1 MNELK
6 FTRYLPF
13 ELVYLIAD
21 YHNYEK
27 YCKPKHSENLKK
39 VNKDII
45 DMGEIMKP
53 IIPNIVRQCWGEG
66 KFEEYEEYE
75 EYEDQDWRLV

>member
-6 FTRYLPF
+6 FTRHLPF
-13 ELVYLIAD
+13 ELVNLIAD

-27 YCKPKHSENLKK
+27 YCKPKHVENLKK

-53 IIPNIVRQCWGEG
+53 IIPKIVWQCWGEG

-75 EYEDQDWRLV
+75 YEGGGWYN